1 MVVIVVTKEMVIVII
16 VVVNIV
22 GIITTE
28 ILLGFSD
35 HITQNMSESWIES
48 SLFFSLQS
56 LSI

>member
-22 GIITTE
+22 DIITTE

-35 HITQNMSESWIES
+35 HSLLRICQN
-48 SLFFSLQS
+48 LG
-56 LSI
+56 